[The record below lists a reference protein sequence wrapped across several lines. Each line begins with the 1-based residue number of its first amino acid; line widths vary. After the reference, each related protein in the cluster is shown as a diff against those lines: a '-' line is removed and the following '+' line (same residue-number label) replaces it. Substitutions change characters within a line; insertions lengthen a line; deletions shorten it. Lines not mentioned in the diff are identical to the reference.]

1 MFIDEPPGPL
11 GHGTVDEP
19 RLVVE
24 AWLAV
29 PVDAGW
35 RCLLLRRAPASGGY
49 WQGVSGRVE
58 AFDASLRAAA
68 LREIR
73 EETGIAEAVE
83 IVDLERT
90 IDFRGFLSGAH
101 FRKRSLGAVLPAG
114 VTAASVR
121 LSDEHDAV
129 ELLTFD
135 EARGRLRFP
144 ENVRELLAWE
154 SRLPR
159 RERS

>member
-1 MFIDEPPGPL
+1 MTIDEAPGSL
-11 GHGTVDEP
+11 GRGTPADP
-19 RLVVE
+19 RLVIE

-29 PVDAGW
+29 PYELEW
-35 RCLLLRRAPASGGY
+35 RCLLLHRTPASGDY

-73 EETGIAEAVE
+73 EETGIEGVE
-83 IVDLERT
+83 IVDLGRMR
-90 IDFRGFLSGAH
+90 DFRGLLSGTY
-101 FRKRSLGAVLPAG
+101 FRSYGLGAVLPPG
-114 VTAASVR
+114 ITAERVR

-129 ELLTFD
+129 ALLTFE
-135 EARGRLRFP
+135 EARSRLRFE

-154 SRLPR
+154 ARLPAR
-159 RERS
+159 KP

>member
-1 MFIDEPPGPL
+1 MI
-11 GHGTVDEP
+11 
-19 RLVVE
+19 E

-73 EETGIAEAVE
+73 EETGIAEGVE
-83 IVDLERT
+83 IVDLGRS
-90 IDFRGFLSGAH
+90 IDFRGLSL
-101 FRKRSLGAVLPAG
+101 RSALPQAQ
-114 VTAASVR
+114 
-121 LSDEHDAV
+121 
-129 ELLTFD
+129 
-135 EARGRLRFP
+135 
-144 ENVRELLAWE
+144 
-154 SRLPR
+154 PR
-159 RERS
+159 APSCPPA

>member
-1 MFIDEPPGPL
+1 MTIDEPPGPL
-11 GHGTVDEP
+11 GKGTAEEP
-19 RLVVE
+19 RLVIE

-29 PVDAGW
+29 PVEAGW
-35 RCLLLRRAPASGGY
+35 RCLLLRRSPASGGY

-58 AFDASLRAAA
+58 AFDLSLRAAA

-73 EETGIAEAVE
+73 EETGIAEGVE
-83 IVDLERT
+83 IFDLGRF

-101 FRKRSLGAVLPAG
+101 FRKRSLGALLPVG
-114 VTAASVR
+114 VTAESIT

-135 EARGRLRFP
+135 EARARLRFP
-144 ENVRELLAWE
+144 ENVRELTTCE
-154 SRLPR
+154 ERLPR
-159 RERS
+159 RG